1 MTVPTISLT
10 KNSDGMFLQ
19 GEQARSA
26 LKQRFLRGHLPVKRS
41 INFATI
47 GEKPIDWRVAA
58 PLIVCIVVL
67 AGLLSKVAV
76 IDRYAAVNEANREV
90 YELQLQIAE
99 KTEYY
104 EGLEDIAEDYAHYT
118 VSAMTDE
125 ERNRVSR
132 VTVMEIVEDIIL
144 PIAPL
149 DAWMLSDNTLYIHL
163 SSNTMTEVTE
173 MMQMLL
179 DHPAVKNCF
188 ITTDSTTIS
197 SNDNI
202 ATKETVTAE
211 VTVEFKRAT
220 DIQRE
225 EAARAAADANAANSS
240 NVTAPANAS
249 DVTDAVNA
257 ARDDVNSAVS
267 NTVSGAV
274 DNAIDYAINSVMP
287 NIDLGSGDS

>member
-1 MTVPTISLT
+1 MPAISLT
-10 KNSDGMFLQ
+10 KKSDGVFPQ
-19 GEQARSA
+19 GQQARSS

-149 DAWMLSDNTLYIHL
+149 DAWMLNDNTLYIHL

-188 ITTDSTTIS
+188 ITTDSTTLS

-202 ATKETVTAE
+202 ATQETVTAE
-211 VTVEFKRAT
+211 VTIEFKRAT

-225 EAARAAADANAANSS
+225 ESARAVADAPHSS
-240 NVTAPANAS
+240 N
-249 DVTDAVNA
+249 VTDAVNA